1 MIRSLLAAA
10 LLLASSGPVLAWSE
24 PECTMLEPSQPL
36 CAVMEWYYLRD
47 QGGTLKIMLAD
58 GEPYLLLQ
66 HEIWRMPSGTI
77 AVLARVDDQPSVWR
91 EAMTKEDGMLIPLLS
106 DDLDALAGGRSLTLI
121 TPQIEFTF
129 PLLGSFAALNS
140 LLTRYADFAPG
151 GAKRAR
157 ATEGRG

>member
-1 MIRSLLAAA
+1 MIRSLLAAS
-10 LLLASSGPVLAWSE
+10 LLLAASGPVLAWSE

-36 CAVMEWYYLRD
+36 CAVMEWYFLRD

-121 TPQIEFTF
+121 TPQTEFTF

-140 LLTRYADFAPG
+140 LLTRYADFASG

>member
-1 MIRSLLAAA
+1 
-10 LLLASSGPVLAWSE
+10 VLAWSE

-66 HEIWRMPSGTI
+66 HETWRTPSGTI
-77 AVLARVDDQPSVWR
+77 AVLARVDDQRSVWR

-106 DDLDALAGGRSLTLI
+106 GDLDALAGGRSLTVV

-129 PLLGSFAALNS
+129 PLLGSFEALNS
-140 LLTRYADFAPG
+140 LLTRYADFAAS
-151 GAKRAR
+151 GAKRAQ
-157 ATEGRG
+157 ATGGQGY

>member
-1 MIRSLLAAA
+1 MIRSLLAAS

-66 HEIWRMPSGTI
+66 HEIWRTPRGNI

-106 DDLDALAGGRSLTLI
+106 DDLDALARGRSLTLI

-129 PLLGSFAALNS
+129 PLLGSFEALNS

-151 GAKRAR
+151 GTRRAQ
-157 ATEGRG
+157 ATKGRG